1 MGELTASPYVLQR
14 GESMAEARIE
24 IFKKM
29 INDDPNNTTIRFGL
43 ANELLKLERFE
54 EAANELKAY
63 LSQTDD
69 QGNAYGK
76 LAQALERLGRVEE
89 ARAAYQQG
97 IIAANRHGHPGM
109 AQDFEMALDDLICFH
124 FPLITA
130 TGRPW
135 IVTTTSSL
143 PALRMISDRLFF
155 ISDSG
160 TLVIFFRV
168 LLTIDLDSTIK

>member
-1 MGELTASPYVLQR
+1 VHCPDSSTKAAQALAGTERSYCEVMGELTSPYVLQR

-43 ANELLKLERFE
+43 ANELFKLERFE

-76 LAQALERLGRVEE
+76 LAQALERLGRIEE
-89 ARAAYQQG
+89 AREAYHQG

-109 AQDFEMALDDLICFH
+109 AQDFEMALDDLI
-124 FPLITA
+124 
-130 TGRPW
+130 
-135 IVTTTSSL
+135 
-143 PALRMISDRLFF
+143 
-155 ISDSG
+155 
-160 TLVIFFRV
+160 
-168 LLTIDLDSTIK
+168 